1 MVRAPT
7 GPPEVEQGVTVTMD
21 GSADN
26 LQPRRDVH
34 TPAQRSFNMSRI
46 RGKDT
51 KPELAL
57 AGRMALKGW
66 AWESHARDLP
76 GRPDFV
82 FREQKVAIFVDG
94 DFWHGW
100 RFADWSHKLTPAW
113 EAKISAN
120 RKRDRRNRRAL
131 LDLGYRVVRIWEHQ
145 LKRDPARCVRR
156 VAAALRGAT

>member
-1 MVRAPT
+1 MEGA
-7 GPPEVEQGVTVTMD
+7 
-21 GSADN
+21 ADN
-26 LQPRRDVH
+26 LLVRRDVH

-57 AGRMALKGW
+57 AERMALKGW
-66 AWESHARDLP
+66 VWESHTRDLP

-100 RFADWSHKLTPAW
+100 QFATWSHKLSPAW
-113 EAKISAN
+113 KTKISAN
-120 RKRDRRNRRAL
+120 RLRDRRNRRAL
-131 LDLGYRVVRIWEHQ
+131 RALGYRVIRVWEHQ
-145 LKRDPARCVRR
+145 LKRDATRCVRR
-156 VAAALRGAT
+156 IALALREAA

>member
-1 MVRAPT
+1 
-7 GPPEVEQGVTVTMD
+7 MD
-21 GSADN
+21 GCADN
-26 LQPRRDVH
+26 LRPRRDVH

-66 AWESHARDLP
+66 VWEGQVRDLP

-82 FREQKVAIFVDG
+82 FRDQKVVVFVDG

-100 RFADWSHKLTPAW
+100 RFAEWRHKLAPAW
-113 EAKISAN
+113 DAKISAN
-120 RKRDRRNRRAL
+120 RDRDRRNRRAL
-131 LDLGYRVVRIWEHQ
+131 RTLGYRVIRIWEHQ
-145 LKRDPARCVRR
+145 LKRDAARCIRRIALALR
-156 VAAALRGAT
+156 VAG